1 MNPRSSLIDGVLETD
16 VLIVGSGPA
25 GASAALFLAT
35 LGVDHIVV
43 TKHRWTADTPRAHI
57 TNQRT
62 VEIFRD
68 VGIEEDIKAHAVPQR
83 LMGDTVFCTS
93 LSGDEIGRVRTWGT
107 HPARQA
113 DYTLASPSENCDL
126 PQTLLEPIITGHAA
140 ARGSRIR
147 FDTEYIGLVQDD
159 AGVTVKV
166 RDRLSSH
173 EYSIRA
179 KYVIGAD
186 GGRSK
191 VAQDVG
197 LPFEG
202 QVDLAGSMN
211 IVFHADL
218 SSKVAHRPS
227 VLYWVLTPGSDIG
240 GIGMGLVRMVRP
252 WDEWLIV
259 WGYDINEPP
268 PALDDEEAI
277 RIVHNLIGDDTVP
290 VTIRS
295 TSLWANNKMYA
306 TRYRSGR
313 VFCMGDAVH
322 RHPPSN
328 GLGSNSSVQDAYNL
342 AWKLAFVLRGQA
354 GEALLDSYDAERA
367 PVGKQIVL
375 RANKSIEEFGPIF
388 HALGFTDTNDPEVI
402 KQRMRARA
410 DDTPEAQ
417 SQRVALRQALELKDY
432 EFNAHGVEL
441 GQRYASHAVVLD
453 GTPEPAYVRDPE
465 LYYHPTTWP
474 GARLPHCW
482 LGRDGH
488 KVSTHDL
495 VGKGRFALLTGI
507 SGQRWAQAS
516 ERVAHALG
524 IEIAAYVIGPGR
536 EYTDLYDDWARLRE
550 VGEDGCVLVRPD
562 AHVAWRSASFV
573 DEPER
578 ALADVLALVLDRLP
592 SSSFDTAAADTRVA
606 LEARETRRTACREPR

>member
-1 MNPRSSLIDGVLETD
+1 MTGTLQTD
-16 VLIVGSGPA
+16 VLVVGSGPA
-25 GASAALFLAT
+25 GGAAALSLAT
-35 LGVDHIVV
+35 LGVEHIVI
-43 TKHRWTADTPRAHI
+43 TKYSWTANTPRSHI

-68 VGIEEDIKAHAVPQR
+68 LGIEADIKANGTPQR

-126 PQTLLEPIITGHAA
+126 PQTLLEPILIGHAA

-147 FDTEYIGLVQDD
+147 FDTEYLGLEQQAD
-159 AGVTVKV
+159 GVSVRV
-166 RDRLSSH
+166 RDRIAGH
-173 EYSIRA
+173 EYEIKA
-179 KYVIGAD
+179 KYVLGAD
-186 GGRSK
+186 GGRSQ

-202 QVDLAGSMN
+202 QMDVAGSMN

-218 SSKVAHRPS
+218 STKVQHRPS
-227 VLYWVLTPGSDIG
+227 VLYWVLQPGSDIG

-252 WDEWLIV
+252 WNEWLIV
-259 WGYDINEPP
+259 WGYDITESPP
-268 PALDDEEAI
+268 ELDDAAATQ
-277 RIVHNLIGDDTVP
+277 IVHNLIGDDTVA

-295 TSLWANNKMYA
+295 TSLWGNNKMYA
-306 TRYRSGR
+306 TRYREGR

-328 GLGSNSSVQDAYNL
+328 GLGSNTSVQDAYNL
-342 AWKLAFVLRGQA
+342 GWKLAFVLRGDA
-354 GEALLDSYDAERA
+354 GPGLLDSYDAERS
-367 PVGKQIVL
+367 PIGKQIVL

-388 HALGFTDTNDPEVI
+388 DALGFADTSDPDVMNE
-402 KQRMRARA
+402 RMRARA
-410 DDTPEAQ
+410 DDTPEAAR
-417 SQRVALRQALELKDY
+417 QRAQLQAALELKDY

-441 GQRYASHAVVLD
+441 GQRYRSRAVVPD
-453 GTPEPAYVRDPE
+453 ETHEPEYRRDRE

-482 LGRDGH
+482 LGADGH

-495 VGKGRFALLTGI
+495 AGKGRFALLTGI
-507 SGQRWAQAS
+507 SGQRWTEAAQD
-516 ERVAHALG
+516 VGQQLG
-524 IEIAAYVIGPGR
+524 IEIAGYVIGPGR
-536 EYTDLYDDWARLRE
+536 QHTDLYNDWARLRE
-550 VGEDGCVLVRPD
+550 VAEDGCVLIRPD
-562 AHVAWRSASFV
+562 AHVAWRMDRMA
-573 DEPER
+573 DNPHA
-578 ALADVLALVLDRLP
+578 ALQEALESVLDRKP
-592 SSSFDTAAADTRVA
+592 
-606 LEARETRRTACREPR
+606 RTNPAEPAFASERQRL